1 MTSSISAYLGR
12 GLSVLAGVGLLCML
26 PGAPATAEASFKGKT
41 VRVIINS
48 RAGGGTDAYARL
60 VGGLLIESLPGN
72 PQIVFQNL
80 PGGGGIKANNYFFAK
95 TKPDGMTVLAG
106 SRTQVS
112 PHKLRHKSAKYNPA
126 KYRFVGGTERLG
138 SIILINKDPK
148 IKARLLDPKAKPLA
162 FGGIDGER
170 SGSHGAVWA
179 KEYLGWNVKFVLGY
193 SGTPQMLLAARRGE
207 IDMVH
212 NQTLFNTQPLMKE
225 NMDALV
231 QLGNRGPNG
240 ELMERPAFKGV
251 PVLGHLIEAKLGAGA
266 KKAFAVWLDDQT
278 VEKWMAL
285 PPGTPEDYVKAW
297 RTAYAKVM
305 NDKRYKDVVNK
316 QFGDDYG
323 WFDGEKMDKLVGGLA
338 ATTDEELAF
347 FTKLRVKH
355 GLAASTKKRAKSV
368 KIKLADIKRGG
379 REIYFKV
386 KGKTHKAK
394 ISGSRTDI
402 TINGEMESRGK
413 LKVGMNCT
421 IKYPGNG
428 KEAKSVACKK

>member
-1 MTSSISAYLGR
+1 MLIEY
-12 GLSVLAGVGLLCML
+12 L
-26 PGAPATAEASFKGKT
+26 PGK
-41 VRVIINS
+41 
-48 RAGGGTDAYARL
+48 
-60 VGGLLIESLPGN
+60 
-72 PQIVFQNL
+72 PQIVYQNL

-95 TKPDGMTVLAG
+95 TKPDGITALAG

-126 KYRFVGGTERLG
+126 KYHFIGGTELLG

-148 IKARLLDPKAKPLA
+148 IKARLTDLKSKPVA

-179 KEYLGWNVKFVLGY
+179 KEYLGWNLKFVLGY
-193 SGTPQMLLAARRGE
+193 GGTPQMLLAARRGE

-212 NQTLFNTQPLMKE
+212 NQTLFNTKPLMKE

-240 ELMERPAFKGV
+240 ELLERPAFKGV
-251 PVLGHLIEAKLGAGA
+251 PVLGHMIEVKLDAKA

-285 PPGTPEDYVKAW
+285 PPGTSEDYIKVW
-297 RTAYAKVM
+297 RAGYAKVM
-305 NDKRYKDVVNK
+305 NDNRYKDVVNK
-316 QFGDDYG
+316 EFGDDYG
-323 WFDGEKMDKLVGGLA
+323 WFDGAKMDKLVAGLA

-355 GLAASTKKRAKSV
+355 GLAGSTKKKTKATKV
-368 KIKLADIKRGG
+368 KIADIKRGG

-413 LKVGMNCT
+413 LKVGMSCT
-421 IKYPGNG
+421 VAYPGNG
-428 KEAKSVACKK
+428 KEAKSVKCKK

>member
-1 MTSSISAYLGR
+1 MTSRISAHMGA

-26 PGAPATAEASFKGKT
+26 PGAPAAAEPSLQGKT
-41 VRVIINS
+41 LRIIINS

-60 VGGLLIESLPGN
+60 VGGILPEFLPGT
-72 PQIVFQNL
+72 PQIIFQNL

-95 TKPDGMTVLAG
+95 TKPDGLTALAG

-126 KYRFVGGTERLG
+126 KYHFIGGTERLG

-148 IKARLLDPKAKPLA
+148 IKARLADPKAKPVA

-179 KEYLGWNVKFVLGY
+179 KEYLGWNLKFVLGY

-240 ELMERPAFKGV
+240 ELLQRPAFKGV
-251 PVLGHLIEAKLGAGA
+251 PVLGHLIEAKLDARA

-285 PPGTPEDYVKAW
+285 PPGTPGDYVKVW
-297 RTAYAKVM
+297 RAAYNKVM
-305 NDKRYKDVVNK
+305 NDKRYKDVV
-316 QFGDDYG
+316 QREFGDDYG
-323 WFDGEKMDKLVGGLA
+323 WFDGAKMDKLVAGLA

-355 GLAASTKKRAKSV
+355 GLAASTKKKTKAVKV
-368 KIKLADIKRGG
+368 KIADIKRGG

-394 ISGSRTDI
+394 ISGSRTDV

-413 LKVGMNCT
+413 LVIGMSCT
-421 IKYPGNG
+421 VAYPGNG
-428 KEAKSVACKK
+428 KEAKSVKCKK